1 LFDLF
6 CWQGFIFE
14 NIALKYFC
22 KLFLCFLLHLFIV
35 KNYFMSLLSQNKNKG
50 KKGAKNGAAV
60 AGSVKSFAKQA
71 KAMNVGK
78 KPIKTGGARGS

>member
-1 LFDLF
+1 
-6 CWQGFIFE
+6 
-14 NIALKYFC
+14 
-22 KLFLCFLLHLFIV
+22 
-35 KNYFMSLLSQNKNKG
+35 MSLLSQNKNKG

>member
-1 LFDLF
+1 MTYFVCKGLFLK
-6 CWQGFIFE
+6 IYP
-14 NIALKYFC
+14 LKYFC